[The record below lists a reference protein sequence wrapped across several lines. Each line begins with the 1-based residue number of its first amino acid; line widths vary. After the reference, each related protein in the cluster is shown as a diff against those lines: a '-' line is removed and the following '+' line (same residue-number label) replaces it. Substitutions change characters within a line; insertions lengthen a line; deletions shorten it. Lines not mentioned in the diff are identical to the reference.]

1 MLVIESAH
9 VDTVDAPRH
18 ASFAVPASPESA
30 RLARKMTELVVHT
43 WTDPVEDFEATL
55 LLLLSELFTNALRHG
70 VDPSSG
76 VRARI
81 GVDLVETETGLHV
94 EVHDPNQG
102 ESTEVIMSHASAQSE
117 SGRGLELVDELASAW
132 GCKYTDAGKF
142 VFFDL
147 DDPGPEQG
155 STSAGDAFC
164 LAESNSLEAVAEC
177 IEVGRDG
184 GLSDSRAY
192 TC

>member
-1 MLVIESAH
+1 MLVIESAPVDG
-9 VDTVDAPRH
+9 VDTPRH
-18 ASFAVPASPESA
+18 ASFAVPASPESV

-43 WTDPVEDFEATL
+43 WTDPVEDFEYTL
-55 LLLLSELFTNALRHG
+55 LLLLSEVFTNALRHG
-70 VDPSSG
+70 VDPSCG

-94 EVHDPNQG
+94 EVHDPNRG
-102 ESTEVIMSHASAQSE
+102 KSTEVVLSHASAQSE

-147 DDPGPEQG
+147 DDPGTDERDG
-155 STSAGDAFC
+155 SPGENASRHASC
-164 LAESNSLEAVAEC
+164 LASLE
-177 IEVGRDG
+177 
-184 GLSDSRAY
+184 GLPQPGVCSC
-192 TC
+192 T